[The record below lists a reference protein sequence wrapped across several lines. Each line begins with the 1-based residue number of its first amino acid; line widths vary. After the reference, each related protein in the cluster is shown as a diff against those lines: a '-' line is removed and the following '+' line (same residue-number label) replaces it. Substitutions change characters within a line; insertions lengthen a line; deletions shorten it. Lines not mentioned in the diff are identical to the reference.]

1 LLIRS
6 FVRLA
11 NTNPGFRTE
20 NLTTAVVGLPPNQY
34 REPARSAAFIRSWLE
49 RVRALPGVRSA
60 AATDFIQFGGG
71 AGSSVAI
78 VGHPPDP
85 NTPTQVVFQSRVSPG
100 YFQTMG
106 IPLLRGR
113 DITPSDELGTP
124 PVVVID
130 ETVVKKFFQNLDPIG
145 MQINLPLPGA
155 NFTVIGVAGATKSRD
170 LSGDPMP
177 RAYYFGPQVPVQVV
191 TIMIQGVN
199 DPAGLTSAIRHEA
212 AALDPNL
219 PVVIKPMDTIL
230 SDSLARQRFSIQLM
244 AVFAAMAVLLAAIGI
259 YGVLAYLVDQ
269 RQRELGIRIALG
281 ARAGDVLGL
290 VFRQGSVAVVA
301 GLIVGVAGAF
311 GLTRLLKS
319 LLFEVSAT
327 DPLIFVGVS
336 AGLVLVALIAMW
348 VPAWRATRVDP
359 LSALHHD

>member
-1 LLIRS
+1 
-6 FVRLA
+6 
-11 NTNPGFRTE
+11 
-20 NLTTAVVGLPPNQY
+20 
-34 REPARSAAFIRSWLE
+34 
-49 RVRALPGVRSA
+49 
-60 AATDFIQFGGG
+60 
-71 AGSSVAI
+71 
-78 VGHPPDP
+78 
-85 NTPTQVVFQSRVSPG
+85 
-100 YFQTMG
+100 
-106 IPLLRGR
+106 
-113 DITPSDELGTP
+113 
-124 PVVVID
+124 
-130 ETVVKKFFQNLDPIG
+130 
-145 MQINLPLPGA
+145 
-155 NFTVIGVAGATKSRD
+155 
-170 LSGDPMP
+170 MP

-290 VFRQGSVAVVA
+290 VFRQGSVAVIA

-336 AGLVLVALIAMW
+336 AGLVLVALVAMW